1 MELYKLSPKLQKFNE
16 FPAIMV
22 GGGALRAFIRFSREI
37 KDGDFVLKKQKN
49 SSLEKIKE
57 EIIPKANIEYMQRE
71 SDYGFMRCVDSEDKK
86 RGGKNLYL
94 DFMEGKIKGERENQ
108 EILIDEKF
116 VENSQKIK
124 ITFKNREFEFYV
136 PEYKDYLI
144 LKIVSARKSDALDI
158 AALIQEKG
166 IPPGIKKR
174 TKQILPYPQIFDEG
188 LEKIK
193 GDISHPEFIKLWSE
207 TFKSTELTEEIKQK
221 ILSEIIKLKEY

>member
-1 MELYKLSPKLQKFNE
+1 M
-16 FPAIMV
+16 
-22 GGGALRAFIRFSREI
+22 
-37 KDGDFVLKKQKN
+37 
-49 SSLEKIKE
+49 
-57 EIIPKANIEYMQRE
+57 
-71 SDYGFMRCVDSEDKK
+71 
-86 RGGKNLYL
+86 
-94 DFMEGKIKGERENQ
+94 
-108 EILIDEKF
+108 
-116 VENSQKIK
+116 
-124 ITFKNREFEFYV
+124 
-136 PEYKDYLI
+136 
-144 LKIVSARKSDALDI
+144 KIVSARKSDALDI